1 MEQYKT
7 DESTI
12 DCMLQEAYGR
22 ETVPESVN
30 IRLQNRLKCKE
41 VMKETSISVWWL
53 PASLSTVL
61 AVAGFVIA
69 FILYLIVNLY
79 GNYIMPNF
87 VQMISGN
94 FIKLQ
99 LIGMTAQIVVSW
111 MMTFIGLWKLNFYQ
125 NAHIF

>member
-53 PASLSTVL
+53 PACALASQGCALTGDRTHRHSLHKWF
-61 AVAGFVIA
+61 GFRYPKV
-69 FILYLIVNLY
+69 
-79 GNYIMPNF
+79 
-87 VQMISGN
+87 
-94 FIKLQ
+94 
-99 LIGMTAQIVVSW
+99 
-111 MMTFIGLWKLNFYQ
+111 
-125 NAHIF
+125 